1 MICRS
6 MACARLELHQA
17 RLATSAK
24 LRAEWDRRLEKNAVA
39 VDVLNSNRSLW
50 MAAGGAD
57 PETLASPTEISLDRC
72 ANTVR
77 VLQAMI
83 QKHGPRGGLD
93 SFVQDIEGAVRMMK
107 VVSWEAIRKD
117 RFSLTPQALFDELV
131 RNTQFILSSWS
142 GDATRRQVRMRAPL
156 DEEERADPEE
166 VGEVPEEKLRPS
178 DKYDLD
184 LDGEFRTK
192 KFQKRFRH
200 WEEVAKVA
208 YEVILDEMRTLLERP
223 S

>member
-1 MICRS
+1 

-57 PETLASPTEISLDRC
+57 PETLATPTEISLDRC
-72 ANTVR
+72 ENTVR

>member
-1 MICRS
+1 

-57 PETLASPTEISLDRC
+57 PETLATPTEISLDRC
-72 ANTVR
+72 ENTVR

-142 GDATRRQVRMRAPL
+142 GDTTRRQVRMRAPL